1 MDEVIRK
8 TFEEFP
14 SSTHHRGTRPDI
26 KNAEPAEEEHEPAL
40 LQACCSN
47 CNICFVVL
55 KLKVFQV
62 TQQLFLSVFVSSC
75 SSWLVRFFF
84 RSTWIVSN
92 MGMQFSQVIHFHFC
106 QLFWKFGGVS
116 TKALYLFSASL
127 HVCIYVY
134 VATTTALRLIP
145 TTTNQPRTVQP
156 FHTVLHLE
164 EKDLALDTWNHWTG
178 SHPHWG

>member
-1 MDEVIRK
+1 
-8 TFEEFP
+8 
-14 SSTHHRGTRPDI
+14 
-26 KNAEPAEEEHEPAL
+26 
-40 LQACCSN
+40 
-47 CNICFVVL
+47 
-55 KLKVFQV
+55 
-62 TQQLFLSVFVSSC
+62 
-75 SSWLVRFFF
+75 
-84 RSTWIVSN
+84 

-106 QLFWKFGGVS
+106 QLFLKFGGVS